1 MNDFKMYF
9 CLDFSGVH
17 VALSVA
23 FCAAF
28 CRSLF
33 VLLTIALPVI
43 LRITVSDYHFGP
55 FNPFLMRPS
64 SDFEDVTT
72 SLKMPKG

>member
-1 MNDFKMYF
+1 VNDFKMYF

-23 FCAAF
+23 FCAMF

-43 LRITVSDYHFGP
+43 LRITVSDYPFVR
-55 FNPFLMRPS
+55 FNPFLKRPS
-64 SDFEDVTT
+64 SNFKDVTT